1 MPVRSFLLAG
11 IIFFEVIYTKWYKP
25 KCNRILRK
33 CIYGTLKMACLS
45 EKYNVDFFENY
56 DFTQKIFLT
65 FFIKISPIFI
75 FAVRLSIEIYNF
87 LLLWGSI
94 CHDLSHIGRKGI
106 IKALS
111 GKEIKL
117 CNSF

>member
-1 MPVRSFLLAG
+1 
-11 IIFFEVIYTKWYKP
+11 
-25 KCNRILRK
+25 
-33 CIYGTLKMACLS
+33 MACLS

>member
-1 MPVRSFLLAG
+1 
-11 IIFFEVIYTKWYKP
+11 
-25 KCNRILRK
+25 
-33 CIYGTLKMACLS
+33 MAYLS
-45 EKYNVDFFENY
+45 EKSSVDFFEKLR
-56 DFTQKIFLT
+56 FPQKIFLT

-87 LLLWGSI
+87 LLLGGSI
-94 CHDLSHIGRKGI
+94 CSDLSHIGRKGI
-106 IKALS
+106 NNTSLS

>member
-1 MPVRSFLLAG
+1 
-11 IIFFEVIYTKWYKP
+11 
-25 KCNRILRK
+25 
-33 CIYGTLKMACLS
+33 MAYLS
-45 EKYNVDFFENY
+45 EKFNIDFFENY
-56 DFTQKIFLT
+56 DFPRKIFLI

-94 CHDLSHIGRKGI
+94 CSDLSHIGRKGI
-106 IKALS
+106 NNTSLS
-111 GKEIKL
+111 EMEIKL